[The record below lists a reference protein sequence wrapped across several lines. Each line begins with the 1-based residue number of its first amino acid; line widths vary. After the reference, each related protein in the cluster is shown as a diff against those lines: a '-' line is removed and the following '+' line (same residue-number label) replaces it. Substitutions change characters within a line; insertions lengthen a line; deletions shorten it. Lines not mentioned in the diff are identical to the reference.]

1 MAFSFIVVVNV
12 HDDIGAA
19 NTDKGIPEMTR
30 GSGHLPGLDYL
41 AIYHDSKN
49 KSGQQDNHTEEMISK
64 FFSST

>member
-1 MAFSFIVVVNV
+1 MGV
-12 HDDIGAA
+12 A

-49 KSGQQDNHTEEMISK
+49 KSGQQDNQQIGSVVIVYIGITC
-64 FFSST
+64 